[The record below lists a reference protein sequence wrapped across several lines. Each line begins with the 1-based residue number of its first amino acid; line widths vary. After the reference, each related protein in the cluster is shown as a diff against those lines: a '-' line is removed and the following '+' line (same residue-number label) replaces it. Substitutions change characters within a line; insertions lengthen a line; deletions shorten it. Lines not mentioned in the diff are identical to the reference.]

1 MLTMKP
7 TSQINLMK
15 TSTMI
20 KTAVLVC
27 GLGIF
32 AATAQAD
39 EKTDAAVTA
48 AKSWLALVDS
58 KEYKKSWQEAA
69 PFFKDKVK
77 EEQWSEMVASA
88 RKPFGVLKSRELSSV
103 MYKTSLPGA
112 PDGEYVV
119 IQFKTSFTDKRES
132 VETVTPMKADGIWRV
147 SGYYIK

>member
-1 MLTMKP
+1 MK
-7 TSQINLMK
+7 K
-15 TSTMI
+15 STMI

>member
-88 RKPFGVLKSRELSSV
+88 RKPFGVLISRELSSV
-103 MYKTSLPGA
+103 MYKASLPGA

>member
-112 PDGEYVV
+112 PDGDYVV

>member
-1 MLTMKP
+1 MKP

-77 EEQWSEMVASA
+77 QEQWSEMVASA

>member
-1 MLTMKP
+1 MKP

>member
-1 MLTMKP
+1 MK
-7 TSQINLMK
+7 K
-15 TSTMI
+15 STMI

-48 AKSWLALVDS
+48 AKSWLALVDT

-88 RKPFGVLKSRELSSV
+88 RKPFGLLKSRELSSV